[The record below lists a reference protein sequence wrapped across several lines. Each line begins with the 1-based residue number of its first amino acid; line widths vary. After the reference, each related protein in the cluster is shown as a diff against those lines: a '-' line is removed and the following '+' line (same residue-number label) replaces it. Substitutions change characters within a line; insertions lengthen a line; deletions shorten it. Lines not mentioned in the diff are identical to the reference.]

1 MGKPRVQK
9 READAA
15 LEREAEAHRLSVRGF
30 SERAIADQLGVSK
43 TAVHKYLTAG
53 RARFL
58 ASIQASQEERCA
70 DRHAALLAILESAWA
85 HYKASGDLAAL
96 ELVRKCE
103 SDIRRLYGDDAPVR
117 SQTELSGKEGQV
129 VFADKDTLIAEI
141 RAAAKQ
147 GGAA

>member
-43 TAVHKYLTAG
+43 TAVHKYLSAG

-70 DRHAALLAILESAWA
+70 DRHAALLAILEAAWVN
-85 HYKASGDLAAL
+85 YKETADLAAL
-96 ELVRKCE
+96 ELARKCE
-103 SDIRRLYGDDAPVR
+103 ADIRRLYGDDAPTK
-117 SQTELSGKEGQV
+117 SQAELSGKEGQV
-129 VFADKDTLIAEI
+129 VFTDKDTLIAEI
-141 RAAAKQ
+141 RAAAAK
-147 GGAA
+147 GSA